1 MFNKVK
7 HDLEVYRELLLIL
20 NSVFKWEQSFFPG
33 IIGGVLTVV
42 FLFLWYLDFS
52 TLTLVALTMILVT
65 VVDYGYPLVS
75 KFIFK
80 AENWSGTQEKQYEQV
95 IQDIVDVRLCVCG
108 AVCSFFSSRSER
120 STCVSSVLTSK
131 DSFIFKLSILVPHR
145 CDSRFNCSCMDRI
158 HLQQPLL
165 GVLVRPRFGDVSGLE
180 GKGDHQEGLQPDKR
194 GRWTLP

>member
-120 STCVSSVLTSK
+120 STCVSSVLPSK
-131 DSFIFKLSILVPHR
+131 DSF
-145 CDSRFNCSCMDRI
+145 
-158 HLQQPLL
+158 
-165 GVLVRPRFGDVSGLE
+165 
-180 GKGDHQEGLQPDKR
+180 
-194 GRWTLP
+194 T